1 MARLICFVAHLQL
14 GIFNVM
20 KWACISERSGN
31 PKFSEYV
38 NLQNER
44 RRDGTLA
51 YTSWKFAKS
60 SPLYCSSLYMHKAI
74 VWTNN
79 KIDAECKNL
88 ATEYDKTQQVY
99 ISLLKK
105 KIARI
110 EKSPWRGWN
119 ALSTSKKRNFHLDN
133 KMLKIGR
140 HERLWCH
147 SKMFLTYTLHGGLPL
162 FFLLQ
167 CDDIFTLAA

>member
-1 MARLICFVAHLQL
+1 MYIHYYVGSQANSKQLLMHNDIIRKVVGWCYINKRYKRFSLCRELYFLKIC
-14 GIFNVM
+14 
-20 KWACISERSGN
+20 K
-31 PKFSEYV
+31 KFS
-38 NLQNER
+38 
-44 RRDGTLA
+44 
-51 YTSWKFAKS
+51 
-60 SPLYCSSLYMHKAI
+60 PLPQLLYMHKAI

-110 EKSPWRGWN
+110 EKSPWQGWN

-167 CDDIFTLAA
+167 CDDIFL